1 MTKFERVGVELQRDA
16 ISIEEAN
23 KRFAYSCRLCCE
35 RGLRSSI
42 RYESEECRCAISEE
56 HELRIE
62 VLRSI
67 LEMKAREFDP
77 EARAK
82 GVFVMIG

>member
-1 MTKFERVGVELQRDA
+1 MTKFEQVGVELQRDA
-16 ISIEEAN
+16 VDIEEAN

-35 RGLRSSI
+35 RGFRSSI
-42 RYESEECRCAISEE
+42 RYEGEECRCAISEE
-56 HELRIE
+56 HELRVE

-67 LEMKAREFDP
+67 MEMMERKFDP
-77 EARAK
+77 EARAN